1 MRESHAGVKGEMGR
15 GKKKDFVSV
24 ECGDG
29 IAYPIILP
37 PPLLYR
43 VHFDTYG
50 QA

>member
-24 ECGDG
+24 ECGGG
-29 IAYPIILP
+29 IAYPIIFP